1 MFRKRF
7 RIRRKRY
14 VDDHCGPLERYRVQ
28 AFRWW
33 FPVWLSVIDESCE
46 WGSVKDYDS
55 LDAASNRMKREIGKA
70 NTRGRKK
77 ERWTVVEKEIHRR

>member
-28 AFRWW
+28 AFRCW
-33 FPVWLSVIDESCE
+33 FPVWLSVTDESCE
-46 WGSVKDYDS
+46 WGFVKDYES
-55 LDAASNRMKREIGKA
+55 LDAASLRMKREIGKA
-70 NTRGRKK
+70 TTRGRK
-77 ERWTVVEKEIHRR
+77 ERWTVIMKEIRKR